1 MGIKGSVEKHSK
13 VRGRTGGDIGW
24 LRVTFMISPTH
35 LHVRVRP
42 VGVHRT
48 CRCVSEVFRELPA
61 AHALL
66 GGSSQAA
73 DSKLFTTFVL
83 CGRSPVLTA
92 AC

>member
-1 MGIKGSVEKHSK
+1 M
-13 VRGRTGGDIGW
+13 
-24 LRVTFMISPTH
+24 TFMISPTH
-35 LHVRVRP
+35 LHVHVRA

-61 AHALL
+61 THGLL
-66 GGSSQAA
+66 HGSSQAA

-83 CGRSPVLTA
+83 CGKSPVLAA